1 MLTKP
6 LKPAELFD
14 AMKEHLPIEYLTKEE
29 PAKSTGGKEAAGSPP
44 LARLADLPEELKTDL
59 SRLLD
64 HGDLQGIEAC
74 VEKIRTLDPVAADA
88 LAEPLANFAFGSIA
102 EALQSS
108 KD

>member
-6 LKPAELFD
+6 LKPAEIFG
-14 AMKEHLPIEYLTKEE
+14 AMKDHLPIEYLTKEE
-29 PAKSTGGKEAAGSPP
+29 PEKSTGGKEDAETPP
-44 LARLADLPEELKTDL
+44 LARLANLPEELKSDL
-59 SRLLD
+59 SGLLD
-64 HGDLQGIEAC
+64 LGDLQGIKAC
-74 VEKIRTLDPVAADA
+74 VEKIRTLDPAVADA